1 MDETVTLF
9 RPVGTNEL
17 SLIEKSGFTEFPPRL
32 PEQPIFYP
40 VLNEDYAVQIARD
53 WNAKFNKDKVGF
65 VTRFNVRK
73 DFLDRY
79 ERRIVGGSVHE
90 EFWIPSEELNKFNK
104 NIIGKIEV
112 IARFEGDTSSK

>member
-1 MDETVTLF
+1 M
-9 RPVGTNEL
+9 GTNEL